1 MISIEKLK
9 EIARLK
15 DLHIG
20 YAEKDYL
27 LDLLLFLI
35 SRNTKDEL
43 VFKGGTCLSK
53 IYGLDRFSEDLDFT
67 IVKEKE
73 LDIDRLLSK
82 IESGLKLFGIEIF
95 SLKKL
100 EQNNSI
106 LIKLRLKGP
115 LYTGTENSTNTIR
128 IDVNMVSSLDADP
141 KVERYSSVYQ
151 DIPDM
156 TLLIMSLEEILAEKI
171 RALTNRQKARDL
183 YDLVFFIK
191 KGSQLNKDMITQ
203 KLKYY
208 KQKPNSAD
216 IKTAIDSKQL
226 LWSKE
231 MKPLITDIYDFADAK
246 TTLIS
251 ALSKIH
257 LV

>member
-95 SLKKL
+95 SLKKYL
-100 EQNNSI
+100 AV
-106 LIKLRLKGP
+106 P
-115 LYTGTENSTNTIR
+115 L
-128 IDVNMVSSLDADP
+128 
-141 KVERYSSVYQ
+141 
-151 DIPDM
+151 
-156 TLLIMSLEEILAEKI
+156 
-171 RALTNRQKARDL
+171 
-183 YDLVFFIK
+183 
-191 KGSQLNKDMITQ
+191 
-203 KLKYY
+203 
-208 KQKPNSAD
+208 
-216 IKTAIDSKQL
+216 
-226 LWSKE
+226 
-231 MKPLITDIYDFADAK
+231 
-246 TTLIS
+246 
-251 ALSKIH
+251 
-257 LV
+257 